1 MKKTTIKDIAK
12 AAGVSIATVSY
23 ILNDVKTQS
32 ISNETRVKVLK
43 IAQQLK
49 YVPNRTAQ
57 SLKIKKTGLIGILVF
72 KDERQ
77 SPWSA
82 FKYAKTI
89 SKIEQQCS
97 ALGYHVIFM
106 QIDDTAPSYK
116 VIMERNLDG
125 VFLIN
130 VDQERFSAITPY
142 FGFGIPVFV
151 VDSYIEDSLF
161 HKIMPDVESGFQQ
174 SRVLLGEAPQF
185 LVMDRYNNER
195 WTDFIK
201 EASGLPDER
210 IHVYERR
217 QGMEAFLARF
227 KGRPGIVMNEFIANE
242 AVQAHSNLMV
252 LCTCHCPE
260 IVHEAAAKISFNLD
274 LYAAF
279 VKVMNSFIHDAEY
292 VHEEKFLTLPLSSQL
307 NEHVQKAGL
316 RSL

>member
-32 ISNETRVKVLK
+32 ISNETRVRVLK
-43 IAQQLK
+43 VAQQLK

-77 SPWSA
+77 SPWA
-82 FKYAKTI
+82 EFKYAKTI

-97 ALGYHVIFM
+97 ELGYHVIFM

-130 VDQERFSAITPY
+130 VDQERFATITPY

-161 HKIMPDVESGFQQ
+161 HKIMPDVEAGFQR
-174 SRVLLGEAPQF
+174 SSALLGEAPQF
-185 LVMDRYNNER
+185 LVMDRYNNEQ
-195 WTDFIK
+195 WMDFIK
-201 EASGLPDER
+201 QASSLPDDR
-210 IHVYERR
+210 IHVYEHR
-217 QGMEAFLARF
+217 QGMKAFLAKF
-227 KGRPGIVMNEFIANE
+227 EGRPGIVMNEFMANE
-242 AVQAHSNLMV
+242 AVQVYPHLIAW
-252 LCTCHCPE
+252 CTCHCPE
-260 IVHEAAAKISFNLD
+260 IVGEAAARVSFGLD
-274 LYAAF
+274 EYAAF
-279 VKVMNSFIHDAEY
+279 VNVMNSFIHDAEY
-292 VHEEKFLTLPLSSQL
+292 VHEEKFLKLPVSS
-307 NEHVQKAGL
+307 
-316 RSL
+316 

>member
-1 MKKTTIKDIAK
+1 M
-12 AAGVSIATVSY
+12 SIATVSY

-43 IAQQLK
+43 VAQQLK

-77 SPWSA
+77 SPWA
-82 FKYAKTI
+82 EFKYAKTI

-130 VDQERFSAITPY
+130 VDQERFATITPY

-161 HKIMPDVESGFQQ
+161 HKIMPDVEGAFSD
-174 SRVLLGEAPQF
+174 RAPCW
-185 LVMDRYNNER
+185 V
-195 WTDFIK
+195 K
-201 EASGLPDER
+201 
-210 IHVYERR
+210 RR
-217 QGMEAFLARF
+217 NF
-227 KGRPGIVMNEFIANE
+227 
-242 AVQAHSNLMV
+242 S
-252 LCTCHCPE
+252 
-260 IVHEAAAKISFNLD
+260 
-274 LYAAF
+274 
-279 VKVMNSFIHDAEY
+279 
-292 VHEEKFLTLPLSSQL
+292 
-307 NEHVQKAGL
+307 
-316 RSL
+316 